1 MNNKHKKQLGHA
13 IKSNMMGEKISWFLG
28 QMDEGRTEPL
38 EPQEFIDM
46 MDEFLQRFDEELEQI
61 KIKQSIS
68 KNRSNQHFA
77 RESAIKMTME
87 REAGEFNGGGMEFL
101 NLCDPVKFK
110 SLMDWDGNAINIQH
124 LKFELVSRGNLEK
137 LKTKGEMDTE

>member
-13 IKSNMMGEKISWFLG
+13 IKSNLVGEKLSWFLS
-28 QMDEGRTEPL
+28 QIDDDREEPL
-38 EPQEFIDM
+38 SPDEFIDF
-46 MDEFLQRFDEELEQI
+46 MDEFLHRFDEELEQI

-87 REAGEFNGGGMEFL
+87 RESGEFNGGGMEFI
-101 NLCDPVKFK
+101 NLCDPIKFK

-124 LKFELVSRGNLEK
+124 LKMELISRGSLER
-137 LKTKGEMDTE
+137 LKAKGEMVTE